1 MGPPARAA
9 NAARMRPFTRYRSIR
24 AITLASAVAAL
35 ASSAATSAATVGI
48 PIGFLPP
55 GPLDAITDVAGV
67 RVGQVTKIE
76 GSGPLQPGIGPVRT
90 GVTVIV
96 PNDDPWN
103 ARVAAATYD
112 LNGNGEMTGSHWVN
126 EAGFME
132 VPIALTNTL
141 DVARVDDG
149 VIDWMVRR
157 YPNFTNDDV
166 PLPIVAEC
174 DDQALNDIVGRHVM
188 PSDVVRAI
196 EGATSGA
203 FARGSV
209 GGGTG
214 MRAFAFKAG
223 IGTASR
229 IAGKDAGAY
238 TVGVLVN
245 ANTGARTDLRIN
257 GVPIG
262 RAFARELLPVFP
274 KGFAFQNTGRAVDGS
289 IIVVVATNAPLDHR
303 QLRELTKR
311 AVLGLG
317 RTGAT
322 SHVSSGDLLI
332 AFSTSRIYPRDPKK
346 TASTFVVN
354 DEGTLDALFAATAEA
369 TEAAVDDSL
378 FNATTMSG
386 ADGNTYFGLPL
397 DRVRSLL
404 RAAGAIPPR

>member
-1 MGPPARAA
+1 MSLPHLSRHHSLFAVALAA
-9 NAARMRPFTRYRSIR
+9 
-24 AITLASAVAAL
+24 AIATLAGRA
-35 ASSAATSAATVGI
+35 ASSAATAGI
-48 PIGFLPP
+48 PIGFLPT
-55 GPLDAITDVAGV
+55 GPLDAITDVTGV

-76 GSGPLQPGIGPVRT
+76 GSGSLRPGVGPVRT

-103 ARVAAATYD
+103 VRVAAATYD

-126 EAGFME
+126 EAGFLE

-166 PLPIVAEC
+166 PLPVVAEC
-174 DDQALNDIVGRHVM
+174 DDEALNDIVGRHVM
-188 PSDVVRAI
+188 PGDVVRAI
-196 EGATSGA
+196 EGATNGS

-229 IAGKDAGAY
+229 VTAKEAGGY

-245 ANTGARTDLRIN
+245 ANTGARADLRIN

-262 RAFARELLPVFP
+262 RAFAHELQPVFP
-274 KGFAFQNTGRAVDGS
+274 KGFAFHTTGRAIDGS
-289 IIVVVATNAPLDHR
+289 IIVVVATNAPLDNR
-303 QLRELTKR
+303 QLREMTKR

-317 RTGAT
+317 RTGVT

-346 TASTFVVN
+346 TTSTFVVN
-354 DEGTLDALFAATAEA
+354 DDTTLDALFAATAEA

-378 FNATTMSG
+378 FNATTMTG

-404 RAAGAIPPR
+404 RAAGAIPPPR